1 MEKGRGEDGSGL
13 SLPVDLHLLLSRR
26 GRYAA
31 AAAALWR
38 INYSFHY
45 VLRAVPCPAVPCR
58 RAK

>member
-13 SLPVDLHLLLSRR
+13 SLSVDLHLLLSRR
-26 GRYAA
+26 GRYA

-45 VLRAVPCPAVPCR
+45 VLRAVPCRAVPCR